1 MPEAEVVISL
11 EKQEWVS
18 VVLCFIVC
26 IWLLF
31 HEASVNP
38 SDGKAAGWEMGQGGG
53 RGVLELL

>member
-11 EKQEWVS
+11 EKKECVS

-31 HEASVNP
+31 QEASVNP
-38 SDGKAAGWEMGQGGG
+38 SNGKAADWKMGQGGG
-53 RGVLELL
+53 EGF

>member
-1 MPEAEVVISL
+1 MPEAKIGTSL
-11 EKQEWVS
+11 EKQEYVS
-18 VVLCFIVC
+18 VVLYFIVC

-53 RGVLELL
+53 ELF